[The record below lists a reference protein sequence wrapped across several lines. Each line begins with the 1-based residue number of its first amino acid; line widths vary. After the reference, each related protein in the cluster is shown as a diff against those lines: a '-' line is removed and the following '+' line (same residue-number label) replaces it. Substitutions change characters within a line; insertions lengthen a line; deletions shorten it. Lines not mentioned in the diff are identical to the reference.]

1 MSCISI
7 LFLFIIIGSLFSSD
21 GFIIDS
27 TLVDIGKSEVAP
39 IFSLL
44 FRCIVSLKIE
54 HLLCLC
60 WLKIARKLRVFS

>member
-1 MSCISI
+1 MSCVSI
-7 LFLFIIIGSLFSSD
+7 LFLFIIIGLLFSSD

-44 FRCIVSLKIE
+44 SRCIIS
-54 HLLCLC
+54 
-60 WLKIARKLRVFS
+60 